1 MAKIRD
7 FLRLSDSERPISGSG
22 RAVAKRER
30 EDIAVPGRER
40 ADASIPGRQRSEV
53 DEAQITLPMPRA
65 FTPEVLPESGE
76 PGAHEEMPFIEVGG
90 KNGPVE
96 GSSAVLAATVPS
108 RFSPILPSATEPASK
123 PAASRAESAQEPP
136 MQRSFNFV
144 PLPAEPRQLQPPA
157 RRFVPEL
164 VAFHHPDQPLSE
176 QYRQLLTGIEAQL
189 PAGQAHVVL
198 FAGSSPEV
206 DTTTVLLNT
215 AISRARR
222 EAGDAIV
229 IDADLRQPCVH
240 ERLGLFGEPGLRD
253 VLTASVSLQRAI
265 QETGQ
270 SNLYA
275 LTAGLGRAGEPGY
288 LAGQAMR
295 SILRHLRERFSIT
308 LIDAP
313 FWDGRADLV
322 SLAGIC
328 DAVYLILP
336 ESEMETPTVKQLTQ
350 IIMLE
355 GVSLRGYISLPR

>member
-7 FLRLSDSERPISGSG
+7 FLRLADSQRSERPI
-22 RAVAKRER
+22 AKREL
-30 EDIAVPGRER
+30 EDIALSGRER
-40 ADASIPGRQRSEV
+40 TGAAAPERLQPEV

-65 FTPEVLPESGE
+65 FTPDIHAEADDDVDQ
-76 PGAHEEMPFIEVGG
+76 EETPFIEVGG

-108 RFSPILPSATEPASK
+108 RFSPTLPGASPESTPK
-123 PAASRAESAQEPP
+123 TAAFRTESAQEPSA
-136 MQRSFNFV
+136 QRAFNFV

-164 VAFHHPDQPLSE
+164 VAFHQPDQPLSQ
-176 QYRQLLTGIEAQL
+176 QYRQLLTGIESQL

-198 FAGSSPEV
+198 FVGPSPEV

-222 EAGDAIV
+222 ETGDAMV

-240 ERLGLFGEPGLRD
+240 ERLGLFAEPGLRD
-253 VLTASVSLQRAI
+253 VLAGSVSLQRAI

-270 SNLYA
+270 PNLYA

-336 ESEMETPTVKQLTQ
+336 ESEMETPAVKQLTQ

-355 GVSLRGYISLPR
+355 GVSLRGHISLPG